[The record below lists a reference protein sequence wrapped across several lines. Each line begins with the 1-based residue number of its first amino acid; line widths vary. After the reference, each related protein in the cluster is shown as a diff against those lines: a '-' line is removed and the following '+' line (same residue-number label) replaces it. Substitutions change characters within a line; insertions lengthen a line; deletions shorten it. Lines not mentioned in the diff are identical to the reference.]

1 MTLLL
6 IAAALVL
13 LFANASTIDKA
24 RILLALVP
32 KPTVSWRHVAAIGL
46 IGLAAMSMLGPRDA
60 APTPPPQPAPPSGPV
75 DLTGLF
81 QGATAA
87 EDASIVAGLTGELA
101 EEIYWDGQQDKPYFT
116 TGVSLDELRRRARE
130 LRCRGISIGQ
140 RQPAARDAIAAYLD
154 RTVGNSGGPIDATQR
169 ATWVAALRDI
179 SEAADRVTR

>member
-75 DLTGLF
+75 VLTGLF

-101 EEIYWDGQQDKPYFT
+101 EEIYWDWQQDKPYFT

-140 RQPAARDAIAAYLD
+140 RQPAVRDAIAAYLD

-179 SEAADRVTR
+179 SEAAYRVTR